1 MFGHFHPA
9 GIQHLA
15 VQAFAALGLLAPAAV
30 GIDRL
35 RDVHDL
41 VRVDRHN
48 LFTIPS
54 NLLTESRRPSDIG
67 PGAAFGPWSVHPAGE

>member
-1 MFGHFHPA
+1 MLGYFHAA
-9 GIQHLA
+9 GIEHLPI
-15 VQAFAALGLLAPAAV
+15 QALAALGLLAPAAV

-54 NLLTESRRPSDIG
+54 NLFPRKSAARPTLG
-67 PGAAFGPWSVHPAGE
+67 PGRRSGLVGVTRR